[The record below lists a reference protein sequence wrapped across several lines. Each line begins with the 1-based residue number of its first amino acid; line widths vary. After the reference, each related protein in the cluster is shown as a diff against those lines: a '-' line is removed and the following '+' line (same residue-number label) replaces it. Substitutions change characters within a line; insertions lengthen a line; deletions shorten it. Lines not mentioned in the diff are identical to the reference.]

1 MAIAAART
9 LVVVGSSNTDLVVRV
24 REIPRAGETVLG
36 GDVQRVAGGK
46 GANQAV
52 AAARL
57 GAGVVFVGCVGDDSF
72 GAEAR
77 ETLAREGLL
86 LDYLRVVAGVPSG
99 VALIAVAA
107 SGENSIVVAPGANA
121 HVRMEDVERAEHAI
135 RTARVVVA

>member
-1 MAIAAART
+1 MCVQSREPIGVGERGGSSGHLFCSSTCSRSVECEANMAIALAGT

-57 GAGVVFVGCVGDDSF
+57 GARVVFVGCVGDDSF
-72 GAEAR
+72 GE
-77 ETLAREGLL
+77 ETRGMLARDGLL
-86 LDYLRVVAGVPSG
+86 LDHLRVVAGVPSG
-99 VALIAVAA
+99 MALIA
-107 SGENSIVVAPGANA
+107 
-121 HVRMEDVERAEHAI
+121 
-135 RTARVVVA
+135 